1 MKRTALVAILLAGVG
16 IFACSGPTA
25 MPADAG
31 FFPTGMAG
39 TWGSTGG
46 SVGTAGIWG
55 VGGTGGSVG
64 GNTGQRVDA
73 GQEEERRRDGG
84 GGPAPGGG
92 GGPPNRRRDAGTTP
106 DATPAPTPDAMSI
119 AECPAG
125 AKDGDACMMADATCM
140 IPSGDGGRGQLCTC
154 RVRRMEG
161 TWRCYTP

>member
-1 MKRTALVAILLAGVG
+1 MKRTALMAVLLAGVG

-31 FFPTGMAG
+31 FFPTGD
-39 TWGSTGG
+39 TGG
-46 SVGTAGIWG
+46 YVGTAGIWG
-55 VGGTGGSVG
+55 VGGTGGTG
-64 GNTGQRVDA
+64 GSFGGTNPGPREDGG
-73 GQEEERRRDGG
+73 GQEQEPRRDGG
-84 GGPAPGGG
+84 GGPPGGGG
-92 GGPPNRRRDAGTTP
+92 GGPPMRRRDAGPTP
-106 DATPAPTPDAMSI
+106 DATTAPTPDAMSI